1 MKVLVTGAGGNLARV
16 VVPALAAAGH
26 TPRLLDFRP
35 IDTAHELLQGDV
47 RNPND
52 LARAVDGVDAVV
64 HAAALHGIRR
74 GH

>member
-26 TPRLLDFRP
+26 TPRRLDFRP

-64 HAAALHGIRR
+64 HAAALHGIHR

>member
-1 MKVLVTGAGGNLARV
+1 MKVLVTGAGGNLARGGG
-16 VVPALAAAGH
+16 PGLGRAGH

-64 HAAALHGIRR
+64 HAAALHGFHR